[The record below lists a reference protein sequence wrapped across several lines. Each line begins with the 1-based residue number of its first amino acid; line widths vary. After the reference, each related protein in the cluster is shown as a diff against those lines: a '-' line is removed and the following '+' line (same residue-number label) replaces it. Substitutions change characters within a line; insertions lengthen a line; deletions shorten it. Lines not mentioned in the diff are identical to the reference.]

1 MGEGNGVLVSGI
13 RMTSELLAGSKLLG
27 GRDKIDTVGVGDRKS
42 SMLDWMV
49 NKREESAVGE
59 NDSVRIGRDV
69 RRLDSIE
76 NINDTTGIEDTAISG
91 PRSELVCR
99 SDDDGFSDGSD
110 GCIVGGRDDG
120 VRISVGSDE
129 GTTLLLGAISIDVG

>member
-59 NDSVRIGRDV
+59 NDSVRIGRGV

-91 PRSELVCR
+91 PRSELV
-99 SDDDGFSDGSD
+99 
-110 GCIVGGRDDG
+110 
-120 VRISVGSDE
+120 
-129 GTTLLLGAISIDVG
+129 

>member
-1 MGEGNGVLVSGI
+1 
-13 RMTSELLAGSKLLG
+13 MTSELLAGSKLLG
-27 GRDKIDTVGVGDRKS
+27 KIETVGVGDRKS

-49 NKREESAVGE
+49 NKREGSAVGE

-69 RRLDSIE
+69 RRRDSIE
-76 NINDTTGIEDTAISG
+76 NINDTTGIEDIAISG
-91 PRSELVCR
+91 PRSELVRR
-99 SDDDGFSDGSD
+99 SDGDGSSDGSE

>member
-69 RRLDSIE
+69 KRRDSIE

-91 PRSELVCR
+91 PRSELV
-99 SDDDGFSDGSD
+99 
-110 GCIVGGRDDG
+110 
-120 VRISVGSDE
+120 
-129 GTTLLLGAISIDVG
+129 

>member
-91 PRSELVCR
+91 PRSELV
-99 SDDDGFSDGSD
+99 
-110 GCIVGGRDDG
+110 
-120 VRISVGSDE
+120 
-129 GTTLLLGAISIDVG
+129 

>member
-1 MGEGNGVLVSGI
+1 VGEGNGVLVSGI

-69 RRLDSIE
+69 KRRDSIE

-91 PRSELVCR
+91 PRSELV
-99 SDDDGFSDGSD
+99 
-110 GCIVGGRDDG
+110 
-120 VRISVGSDE
+120 
-129 GTTLLLGAISIDVG
+129 

>member
-1 MGEGNGVLVSGI
+1 MGEGSGVLVSGI

-27 GRDKIDTVGVGDRKS
+27 VRVKIETVGVGDRKS

-69 RRLDSIE
+69 KRRDSIE

-91 PRSELVCR
+91 PRSELV
-99 SDDDGFSDGSD
+99 
-110 GCIVGGRDDG
+110 
-120 VRISVGSDE
+120 
-129 GTTLLLGAISIDVG
+129 